1 MKKLIVFMTLAMA
14 MGVGVAGAQTKNGE
28 SKPAEGPKSITLE
41 DIWTKG
47 TFRTKGVYGIRSMAD
62 GEHYC
67 TMSRTGIAK
76 YGYASGEKEGDVC
89 LFEGAGVAFES
100 YEFSADEQKILLSSG
115 FEPLYRH
122 SGVSDYY
129 IYDVKAKTFTKISEN
144 GKQRLTTFSPDGTK
158 VAFVRDNNLYWMD
171 LKSLEEHAVTT
182 DGKVNEIINGT
193 TDWVYEEE
201 FAITKGFEWSPDSKK
216 IAYMRFDESKVKEY
230 NMQMWGKLYPE
241 DYRYKYPK
249 AGEDNSKVSLH
260 VYNIETNEYTSPGIN
275 GIPTV
280 TNSESTWEYIPRF
293 QWTNNPDV
301 LAFMIMNRRQSE
313 MRILAFDLSPAGSL
327 RTIYE
332 EVSNCYVEVPDTW
345 QFITVG
351 KGKKAQEM
359 MLITSERDG
368 YRHIYLYGLDGS
380 FMKRVT
386 SGNWEVC
393 DVPGIDVKNQRLYY
407 TSREDGAINK
417 SLFVIGFDG
426 KKKQCLNYNQKDFA
440 LNNIYN
446 LVDGAAFN
454 ILPNGLVSGTYS
466 ATFSNGCKYY
476 ICTYSNANLPSAY
489 TLHDAN
495 GKLVKVLQN
504 NNELL
509 QKMKDYGTFHKT
521 FGTFTTSKGTEL
533 NYYTIKPSNFN
544 ENKKYPVLI
553 YVYGGPGNQQVSNS
567 YGYSDYYWYHM
578 LAEKGYVVFCFDG
591 RGTGGRGA
599 DFKKQTHRDLGRR
612 ECEDAIEA
620 ARWLGQQSWV
630 EKDRIGIWGW
640 SFGGYLSTLSLLKG
654 NDVFKAAIAV
664 APVMNWRYYDNIY
677 TERFLGL
684 PKDNAKGYD
693 DNSPLNFA
701 DQLKGNYLLIH
712 GTGDD
717 NVHFQNSAEM
727 VEKLENA
734 GKQFEFRIYPNKNH
748 SIYDATG
755 NTRLNLYQLMTDFIL
770 RKL

>member
-1 MKKLIVFMTLAMA
+1 MKKLLVFMTFALMA
-14 MGVGVAGAQTKNGE
+14 GTGAASAQTKN
-28 SKPAEGPKSITLE
+28 ITLE

-47 TFRTKGVYGIRSMAD
+47 TFRAKGVYGIRSMAD

-76 YGYASGEKEGDVC
+76 YSYATGEKVADVC
-89 LFEGAGVAFES
+89 IFNTPQMSKKAKPLPPMEG

-129 IYDVKAKTFTKISEN
+129 IYDVNAKTFTKISNN
-144 GKQRLTTFSPDGTK
+144 GKQRLTTLSPDGTK

-171 LKSLEEHAVTT
+171 LATLEEHAITT

-201 FAITKGFEWSPDSKK
+201 FAITQGFQWSPDSKK
-216 IAYMRFDESKVKEY
+216 IAYMRLDESKVKEY
-230 NMQMWGKLYPE
+230 NMQMWGALYPE
-241 DYRYKYPK
+241 DYKYKYPK

-260 VYNIETNEYTSPGIN
+260 VYNIETKGQFTPVLDGRST
-275 GIPTV
+275 TV
-280 TNSESTWEYIPRF
+280 ADGKSQWEYIPRF
-293 QWTNNPDV
+293 QWTNTPDV
-301 LAFMIMNRRQSE
+301 LAVMVMNRLQNTME
-313 MRILAFDLSPAGSL
+313 ILAVNTSNNGLNSN
-327 RTIYE
+327 TISKLYAE
-332 EVSNCYVEVPDTW
+332 QCDTYVEVPDTW

-351 KGKKAQEM
+351 KGKKAKEQ
-359 MLITSERDG
+359 MLITSEKDG
-368 YRHIYLYGLDGS
+368 YRHIYLYGMDG
-380 FMKRVT
+380 KLVKQVT
-386 SGNWEVC
+386 SGNYEIC
-393 DVPGIDVKNQRLYY
+393 DVPGIDVKSQRLYY

-426 KKKQCLNYNQKDFA
+426 KKKERLN
-440 LNNIYN
+440 
-446 LVDGAAFN
+446 
-454 ILPNGLVSGTYS
+454 PPCTGTYS
-466 ATFSNGCKYY
+466 ATFSQGCKYY
-476 ICTYSNANLPSAY
+476 IQTWSHAAHAPVY
-489 TLHDAN
+489 TLHDAK
-495 GKLVKVLQN
+495 GKLVKTLQDN
-504 NNELL
+504 AELE
-509 QKMKDYGTFHKT
+509 QKMKDYGAQNKE
-521 FGTFTTSKGTEL
+521 FGTFKTSGGTEL
-533 NYYTIKPSNFN
+533 NCYFILPQGFDHNQSKQ
-544 ENKKYPVLI
+544 YPVLI
-553 YVYGGPGNQQVSNS
+553 YVYGGPGNQQVTNS

-578 LAEKGYVVFCFDG
+578 LAEKGYVVMCFDG

-599 DFKKQTHRDLGRR
+599 DFKKQTYKDLGRM

-630 EKDRIGIWGW
+630 DKDRIGIWGW
-640 SFGGYLSTLSLLKG
+640 SFGGYLSTLSILKG

-677 TERFLGL
+677 TERFLAL
-684 PKDNAKGYD
+684 PQDNAKGYD